1 MTITVKFFTLCFLM
15 SLVCSCAIAQSS
27 IEFDDIEEQLG
38 IISELPTSDQP
49 EKILQL
55 MEEEPLFTHRIIK
68 HLIENDVVPNTTI
81 EIVVEEKRLSV
92 QKVVASIEA
101 EPVVITPLYHSASVT
116 LNSTNKKALYLMQ
129 YKERTGSNW
138 LTSSLDYDIS
148 SDTFTTSLL
157 NLKEDMNYEVRIFKG
172 SYFNNT
178 GYYTF
183 STKGKPSFLAK
194 NTYNLSDIY
203 DGGVLDLVAL
213 DIKGDENNWVKIIND
228 NNTII
233 STTDEFES
241 AINIGSNSYIY
252 FENITINGGG
262 QNAVSSDK
270 AHHIWFNGCNI
281 SNWGRESHYEKNG
294 FFYANEDDTS
304 PINYDSAFALTR
316 TGVVTIENCEVHSP
330 RSKANN
336 WGSGHPF
343 GANAFLVHA
352 IHPEVEFQGQ
362 IVIRNNRFYG
372 TDERRF
378 NDVIESRDNGSS
390 LGGFIRDSAIYN
402 NYLAYANDDI
412 IEIDGSQNNVLIYNN
427 EIEQGFCGISA
438 LPNRQGPS
446 YIFNNYIHNLGDDR
460 DKAWA
465 AIKLGGL
472 VSRPAGKVNIFN
484 NLINSNNNGI
494 AYAGYSNDTTFW
506 ADVWSN
512 VIITNDYDK
521 DKAGYGVIENLPF
534 DLNEYYDNFLFNTII
549 KGNLMKVMDNHDFVD
564 NNYDA
569 LPRNYSDDNS
579 SFVLID
585 DDEVAK
591 ANKKLINTG
600 YKLTIGIPL
609 TDN

>member
-1 MTITVKFFTLCFLM
+1 MTIKVKFFTLCFLM
-15 SLVCSCAIAQSS
+15 NLLCSYAIAQSS
-27 IEFDDIEEQLG
+27 IEFEDIEEQLG
-38 IISELPTSDQP
+38 IISALPTSVQP

-55 MEEEPLFTHRIIK
+55 MQEEPLFTYRIIK
-68 HLIENDVVPNTTI
+68 HLIESDVMPNTTI
-81 EIVVEEKRLSV
+81 DIVVEEKRLSV
-92 QKVVASIEA
+92 QKVLSSIEA

-116 LNSTNKKALYLMQ
+116 LNSANKKALYLMQ
-129 YKERTGSNW
+129 YKERSVSNW

-172 SYFNNT
+172 SYYNKT

-228 NNTII
+228 NNTVI
-233 STTDEFES
+233 STTDEFEN
-241 AINIGSNSYIY
+241 AINIGSNSYLY

-262 QNAVSSDK
+262 KNGVSSDK

-294 FFYANEDDTS
+294 FFYAKEDDTS
-304 PINYDSAFALTR
+304 PINYDSAFALIR

-336 WGSGHPF
+336 WGTGHPY

-352 IHPEVEFQGQ
+352 LHPEVAFQGQ
-362 IVIRNNRFYG
+362 IVIRNNQFYG
-372 TDERRF
+372 TDEHRF

-390 LGGFIRDSAIYN
+390 LGGFIRDSAIYD

-534 DLNEYYDNFLFNTII
+534 NLNEYNDNFLFNTII
-549 KGNLMKVMDNHDFVD
+549 KGSLMKVMDNHDFVD

-579 SFVLID
+579 PFVIID
-585 DDEVAK
+585 ENEIAK
-591 ANKKLINTG
+591 ANNKHINTG

-609 TDN
+609 TNN